1 MPEKKIIKSERF
13 TLPAD
18 QADGIIELASLGGIA
33 SATGWKRAAIV
44 YAMTAPGTNR
54 YDVAPR
60 DPEATRENF
69 TAFAKRG
76 IVGLTNSETVSAYH
90 AAWSAAGEPGITL
103 GVKVNLPTEAFED
116 VYVSQAGAKNGQ
128 AYAKE
133 RAEAEVKAEVKAE
146 AEVMAREMLRDD
158 PKLVV
163 EVIKASPAVAQ
174 AIVADDVLG
183 PDLDVEIERRR
194 FAERIGAKKEKIGPD
209 GVMITRELS
218 ETEKTEQEEW
228 IAEKKV
234 RDQAYAYSTTVID
247 MAGAVKAAAEGEWI
261 PGPRDFVGFLLI
273 RSFMEAFQSRVA
285 ASDLEDDSL
294 EVSDDLLD
302 QVNEFLADAITKKEV
317 N

>member
-44 YAMTAPGTNR
+44 YAMTAPGTNQH
-54 YDVAPR
+54 DVPVAA
-60 DPEATRENF
+60 ATSGRESF
-69 TAFAKRG
+69 KAFARRG
-76 IVGLTNSETVSAYH
+76 IVGLTHPVTVGAYH

-116 VYVSQAGAKNGQ
+116 VYVSTGGAKDGRT
-128 AYAKE
+128 YAKE
-133 RAEAEVKAEVKAE
+133 RAEAEVKAE

-158 PKLVV
+158 PTLVV

-234 RDQAYAYSTTVID
+234 RDQEHAYSNTILD
-247 MAGAVKAAAEGEWI
+247 MAGVMKAAGEGTWI
-261 PGPRDFVGFLLI
+261 PNSRDVVGILLI
-273 RSFMEAFQSRVA
+273 QSFGEAFQSRLA
-285 ASDLEDDSL
+285 ASAPEDDSL
-294 EVSDDLLD
+294 GESAVSEDLLD